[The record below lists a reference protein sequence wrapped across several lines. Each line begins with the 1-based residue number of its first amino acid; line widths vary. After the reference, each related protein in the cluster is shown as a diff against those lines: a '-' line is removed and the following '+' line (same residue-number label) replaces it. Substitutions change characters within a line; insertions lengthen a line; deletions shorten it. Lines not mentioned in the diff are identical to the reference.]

1 MLTTNIDIA
10 DTTVYGQ
17 METVVKIY
25 LDRITQKPTV
35 VYISVR
41 CIELIDFTS
50 KASHHSRRNQQEL
63 CQGRS

>member
-25 LDRITQKPTV
+25 LDRITQKPNSGIYKCT
-35 VYISVR
+35 
-41 CIELIDFTS
+41 L
-50 KASHHSRRNQQEL
+50 H
-63 CQGRS
+63 